1 MSSLLAEKKKSL
13 GLTNLLL
20 GARAGQMAPPPAHHH
35 HQEKA
40 YADFTHEQKEQEVGG
55 AMQRRLVRLVLC
67 CSQFYGIVFC
77 FVFTRR
83 GGGAEVEGYGFQL
96 FSVHCSL
103 LQYPRNQCH
112 LCIKKNK
119 IRLFCCMACDD
130 YCAIPFRFALVFKLP
145 ESPH

>member
-55 AMQRRLVRLVLC
+55 ASKRRLIRLIIC
-67 CSQFYGIVFC
+67 CSLFYGIVFC
-77 FVFTRR
+77 FFTRR
-83 GGGAEVEGYGFQL
+83 GGSEEVEGDRFQL
-96 FSVHCSL
+96 FTSAVSKESL
-103 LQYPRNQCH
+103 ST
-112 LCIKKNK
+112 KNK
-119 IRLFCCMACDD
+119 EEKNYCLVRLLKLSALV
-130 YCAIPFRFALVFKLP
+130 PFRFA
-145 ESPH
+145 

>member
-55 AMQRRLVRLVLC
+55 AMQRRLTRLVLC
-67 CSQFYGIVFC
+67 CSLFYGIIF
-77 FVFTRR
+77 FIR
-83 GGGAEVEGYGFQL
+83 GGGGLKEIGF
-96 FSVHCSL
+96 SCSL
-103 LQYPRNQCH
+103 LQCPRNHCQ
-112 LCIKKNK
+112 LRIKKK
-119 IRLFCCMACDD
+119 KTIVLCGF
-130 YCAIPFRFALVFKLP
+130 
-145 ESPH
+145 